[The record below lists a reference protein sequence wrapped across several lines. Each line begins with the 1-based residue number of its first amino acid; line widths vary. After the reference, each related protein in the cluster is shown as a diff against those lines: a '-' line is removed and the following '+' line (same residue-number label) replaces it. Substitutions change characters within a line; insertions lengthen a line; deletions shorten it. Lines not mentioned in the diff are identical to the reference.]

1 MRKVICGGTQT
12 EKTSVCSHRQKAF
25 SSNFFDNLFQ
35 MLKFCIFQCNFEG
48 CGKEFSLEFNL
59 RTHQL
64 IHTGER
70 PFACP
75 FSGCPRRFV
84 QSTNLKAHIM
94 THSKQKN
101 KQQKS
106 GKQKSSDETETSYS
120 HSNELRLLT
129 DPTKLVAAED
139 YVILEVA
146 QQQ

>member
-1 MRKVICGGTQT
+1 
-12 EKTSVCSHRQKAF
+12 
-25 SSNFFDNLFQ
+25 
-35 MLKFCIFQCNFEG
+35 
-48 CGKEFSLEFNL
+48 
-59 RTHQL
+59 
-64 IHTGER
+64 
-70 PFACP
+70 
-75 FSGCPRRFV
+75 
-84 QSTNLKAHIM
+84 M

-101 KQQKS
+101 KQKS